1 MKKRPIKTK
10 TPVLFSPPV
19 YKTIEETS
27 EIQALKEKAKREDPL
42 TKATTAQLEEL
53 LYVLNQEKKGYARD
67 HRYKEGLKCNNT
79 IAYVTKQYEIAK
91 KKENQDAAREVF
103 TEVNNQFE
111 ESFKIFDDETKK
123 LEKDLLEDQK
133 KRRALLTEAKE
144 KELNDFDSRWNSD
157 IKQRLYNRS
166 TNNLNSL
173 RRQLSFLLVD
183 SNFKDAESVQKQVN
197 ERTQLEAADHHEI
210 MQSDHDTALKF
221 LIEKQQQEIQ
231 YFEDDCAV
239 ELEKLRQDRTKLRQA
254 YLNRQLKLKTKEEII
269 ADPDKLWKHGQTERM
284 GNTLKT
290 SISNG
295 VSVSPS
301 SKMKRADIKET
312 DTTVL
317 VLPPLDNRRKPQKKT
332 TKPNSE
338 E

>member
-1 MKKRPIKTK
+1 M
-10 TPVLFSPPV
+10 
-19 YKTIEETS
+19 
-27 EIQALKEKAKREDPL
+27 
-42 TKATTAQLEEL
+42 
-53 LYVLNQEKKGYARD
+53 
-67 HRYKEGLKCNNT
+67 
-79 IAYVTKQYEIAK
+79 
-91 KKENQDAAREVF
+91 
-103 TEVNNQFE
+103 
-111 ESFKIFDDETKK
+111 
-123 LEKDLLEDQK
+123 
-133 KRRALLTEAKE
+133 
-144 KELNDFDSRWNSD
+144 
-157 IKQRLYNRS
+157 
-166 TNNLNSL
+166 
-173 RRQLSFLLVD
+173 
-183 SNFKDAESVQKQVN
+183 
-197 ERTQLEAADHHEI
+197 
-210 MQSDHDTALKF
+210 
-221 LIEKQQQEIQ
+221 
-231 YFEDDCAV
+231 
-239 ELEKLRQDRTKLRQA
+239 EKLRQDRTKLRQA